1 MQLIVLP
8 GDGIG
13 PEITAATVEV
23 LDSCSRRFGLAL
35 DMHHDLIGLASLQR
49 DGMTVRP
56 DLVERVKAADGL
68 VLGPL
73 STFEL
78 SDDAATG
85 QVNPS
90 KFFRKTLDLY
100 ANIRPA
106 RTYPELPQKVGAF
119 DLVVVRENTEGFYAD
134 RNIESGGSEMLIT
147 PDVVV
152 SLRRIT
158 RLCCERVAR
167 SAFELARSRRRQL
180 TIVHKANVLR
190 LGDGMFIES
199 CHKVGRDYPEVRID
213 AVIVDAMMA
222 HVVRAPQRFDVI
234 VTTNMFGDI
243 LSDLTAELSG
253 SLGLGGSINA
263 GDRYAMAQAAHGSA
277 PDIAG
282 RDCANPFALILSAA
296 QLLGWHGQRRQL
308 PAFGAAA
315 QAIEQGVAE
324 AIRDGET
331 TPDIGGLL
339 GTAAVGRALA
349 QRLQRA
355 G

>member
-1 MQLIVLP
+1 MKVVVLP

-13 PEITAATVEV
+13 PEITAATVEM
-23 LDSCSRRFGLAL
+23 LEACSKRFGLAL
-35 DMHHDLIGLASLQR
+35 ELQHDLVGLASLER
-49 DGMTVRP
+49 HGRTVMP
-56 DLVERVKAADGL
+56 EMVERVKAADGL
-68 VLGPL
+68 ILGPL
-73 STFEL
+73 STFEM
-78 SDDAATG
+78 SDDAN

-90 KFFRKTLDLY
+90 KFFRKHLDLY

-106 RTYPELPQKVGAF
+106 RTYPELPRRVGDF

-134 RNIESGGSEMLIT
+134 RNVESGGSEMLIT

-158 RLCCERVAR
+158 RVCCERIAC
-167 SAFELARSRRRQL
+167 SAFELARRRRKHL

-190 LGDGMFIES
+190 IGDGMFIDS
-199 CHKVGRDYPEVRID
+199 CHKIGKDFPEVTID
-213 AVIVDAMMA
+213 AFIVDAMMA
-222 HVVRAPQRFDVI
+222 HVVRDPSRFDVI

-282 RDCANPFALILSAA
+282 RDCANPFALMLSTA
-296 QLLGWHGQRRQL
+296 QLLAWHGQRRSL
-308 PAFGAAA
+308 PVFGAAA
-315 QAIEQGVAE
+315 SAIEQAIAD

-331 TPDIGGLL
+331 TRDVGGSL
-339 GTAAVGRALA
+339 GTAAVGRAMASRVLA
-349 QRLQRA
+349 
-355 G
+355 